1 MYSKVLLVFALL
13 LVSTFSGCLD
23 SDEETKFSWP
33 EKAESDCDIVTS
45 EGIICKIYLE
55 NFKTPII
62 SLINNKTNELWI
74 ADLNGEI
81 SSWDGQELS
90 LAGNLTSYVSQCHN
104 EQGLLGMAFSDNFEN
119 DGKLLLSYVS
129 SQDCDGQ
136 FASPLVLA
144 DISVD
149 KGVLNMSTLRI
160 LVEIEQPY
168 RNHNGGHLLSIN
180 NNQYLWGIGDGG
192 GSNDPN
198 NNGQNI
204 SSALSSIYL
213 FEYDGNT
220 ISPILENND
229 GVKSYILHSGLRNP
243 WKFSLDDSQGLW
255 IADVGQNCFEEIN
268 YIENWASPSNF
279 GWSLREGSHSFSKKS
294 DCSVPKSN
302 PPEGIIDPVIEYA
315 HSGGNCSVTGGFW
328 LDESFSLGPGYLYG
342 DFCTGSV
349 WLAEKVNNTWNEKY
363 LFDTDI
369 QIVGFGKG
377 LDNELLIFHWSGI
390 IFEIKIGEENE

>member
-168 RNHNGGHLLSIN
+168 RNHNGGHLLSFN
-180 NNQYLWGIGDGG
+180 NNQYLWGIGDG
-192 GSNDPN
+192 
-198 NNGQNI
+198 
-204 SSALSSIYL
+204 
-213 FEYDGNT
+213 
-220 ISPILENND
+220 
-229 GVKSYILHSGLRNP
+229 V
-243 WKFSLDDSQGLW
+243 
-255 IADVGQNCFEEIN
+255 
-268 YIENWASPSNF
+268 
-279 GWSLREGSHSFSKKS
+279 
-294 DCSVPKSN
+294 
-302 PPEGIIDPVIEYA
+302 
-315 HSGGNCSVTGGFW
+315 
-328 LDESFSLGPGYLYG
+328 
-342 DFCTGSV
+342 
-349 WLAEKVNNTWNEKY
+349 
-363 LFDTDI
+363 
-369 QIVGFGKG
+369 
-377 LDNELLIFHWSGI
+377 
-390 IFEIKIGEENE
+390 